1 MRTFKLTLGIDVKV
15 VVPEQFTQLMR
26 EQAKADDASEFQKH
40 AQEMF
45 PHDDEEFTL
54 HILKHGM
61 RREVRGCLVQLFTES
76 GIGCTLSPARA
87 AIIDRSPP
95 VGVVPV
101 LASEIDHV
109 LCAGSDPFDF
119 TEQ

>member
-1 MRTFKLTLGIDVKV
+1 MRTFKLELSIDTKV
-15 VVPEQFTQLMR
+15 VVPEQFTQDMR
-26 EQAKADDASEFQKH
+26 LQAVSDDASEFQKH
-40 AQEMF
+40 AQELF

-61 RREVRGCLVQLFTES
+61 RREVRGCLVQLFTDS

-95 VGVVPV
+95 VNVQPV
-101 LASEIDHV
+101 LASEIDTA
-109 LCAGSDPFDF
+109 LKAGA
-119 TEQ
+119 

>member
-1 MRTFKLTLGIDVKV
+1 MRTFKLELGIDTKV
-15 VVPEQFTQLMR
+15 VVPEQFTQEMR
-26 EQAKADDASEFQKH
+26 KQATSEDASEFQKH
-40 AQEMF
+40 AQELF

-61 RREVRGCLVQLFTES
+61 RREVRACLMQLFTES

-95 VGVVPV
+95 SDVQPV
-101 LASEIDHV
+101 FASQIDAA
-109 LCAGSDPFDF
+109 LGTAG
-119 TEQ
+119 